1 MAKLYITEFVG
12 PGVAHGGVVPVGNAG
27 SWHENASSPLNVTA
41 TSTVSVTFGVNTSLV
56 RLHTDS
62 TCSVFITAQ
71 VTATAT
77 ANNARMI
84 QNQTE
89 YYAVSGGQAVAVIV
103 NT

>member
-1 MAKLYITEFVG
+1 MPKLYITEFAS

-27 SWHENASSPLNVTA
+27 GWRENASSPLAITA
-41 TSTVSVTFGVNTSLV
+41 TSTACVTMGVNTTLV

-62 TCSVFITAQ
+62 TCSVLITSA

-89 YYAVSGGQAVAVIV
+89 YYAVQSGQVVVVIT

>member
-1 MAKLYITEFVG
+1 MAKLYVTEFAS

-27 SWHENASSPLNVTA
+27 GWKENSSSPLAVTA
-41 TSTVSVTFGVNTSLV
+41 TSTVCVTFGTNTTLV

-62 TCSVFITAQ
+62 TCSVFITSN

-89 YYAVSGGQAVAVIV
+89 YYAVQAGQVVAVIV

>member
-1 MAKLYITEFVG
+1 MAKLYITEFVS
-12 PGVAHGGVVPVGNAG
+12 PGVAHGGVIPVGNAAG
-27 SWHENASSPLNVTA
+27 WHENASSPLNVTA
-41 TSTVSVTFGVNTSLV
+41 TSTVSVTLGTNTSLV
-56 RLHTDS
+56 RLHADS
-62 TCSVFITAQ
+62 TCSVFITSN

-89 YYAVSGGQAVAVIV
+89 YYAAQAGQVVAVIV